1 MVVYVPWT
9 REHPEA
15 REALAS
21 EGPHYI
27 DVSRDDYAYWRL
39 FRTLWMGGRP
49 FTIVEH
55 DVVVRPD
62 SIAELDACPER
73 WCAFRV
79 TTGEGWVCT
88 LGCVRFRPSGSWP
101 VTEGARWQDLD
112 WTLEAALVK
121 AGWQKHVHEPILDHV
136 NPGVIH
142 LRSLQP
148 S

>member
-1 MVVYVPWT
+1 MNVVVPWT

-15 REALAS
+15 RAALAS
-21 EGPHYI
+21 ARPHY
-27 DVSRDDYAYWRL
+27 VNVGRDDYAYWRL
-39 FRTLWMGGRP
+39 ARCLWEADA

-62 SIAELDACPER
+62 SVAELDACPER
-73 WCAFRV
+73 WCAFKV

-88 LGCVRFRPSGSWP
+88 LGCVRFRPWAYWP
-101 VTEGARWQDLD
+101 VPEPTRWQDLD

-121 AGWQKHVHEPILDHV
+121 AGWQKHVHDPILDHV
-136 NPGVIH
+136 NPGVIY

-148 S
+148 V

>member
-1 MVVYVPWT
+1 MVVFVPWT

-15 REALAS
+15 RDALAS
-21 EGPHYI
+21 ADPVYVGVASAPI
-27 DVSRDDYAYWRL
+27 MYWRL
-39 FRTLWMGGRP
+39 VRSLWMAGRP

-62 SIAELDACPER
+62 SVGELDACPER
-73 WCAFRV
+73 WCAFKV

-88 LGCVRFRPSGSWP
+88 LGCVRFRPWAYWP
-101 VTEGARWQDLD
+101 VPEPTRWQDLD

-121 AGWQKHVHEPILDHV
+121 AGWQKHVHDPILDHV
-136 NPGVIH
+136 NPGVTY

-148 S
+148 V